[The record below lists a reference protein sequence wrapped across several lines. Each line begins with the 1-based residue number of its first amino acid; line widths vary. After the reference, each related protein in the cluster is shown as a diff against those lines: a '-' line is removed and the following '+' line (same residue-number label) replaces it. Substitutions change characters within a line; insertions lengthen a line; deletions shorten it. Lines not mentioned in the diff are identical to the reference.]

1 MASKCNTV
9 FCYLKEQS
17 PTECSASRKTRLQS
31 LFEEENTV
39 NHGIPPATLLEIHEK
54 KDLEEDEEDNKKKVR
69 SVLFYPFVFLGGFIV
84 FSLLVQIDTLLK
96 LKAVFIGL
104 TQKSLRVRPE

>member
-69 SVLFYPFVFLGGFIV
+69 SVLFYPFVFFGGVYCV
-84 FSLLVQIDTLLK
+84 FFACANRHFTKTESCLHWLNSEK
-96 LKAVFIGL
+96 LKG
-104 TQKSLRVRPE
+104 